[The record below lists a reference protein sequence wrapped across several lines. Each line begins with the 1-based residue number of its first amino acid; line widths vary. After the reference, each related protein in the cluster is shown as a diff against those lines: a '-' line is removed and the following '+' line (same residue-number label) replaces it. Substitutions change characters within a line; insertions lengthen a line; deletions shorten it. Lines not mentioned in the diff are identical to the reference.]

1 MNKQIGSVLNKY
13 FSKYKLITIDKNSTI
28 IFSSDDPTGVYY
40 LRKGY
45 IKMNTITPDGNELTL
60 NIYKPG
66 TFFPMFWAIGDVPN
80 QYSFQAMTQVSLNK
94 APKNEF
100 IEFLQSNPVVLFDL
114 TQRILRGTDGLIT
127 NIRHFLVGNSNHRVA
142 STILMAAKRFGKKTN
157 NGKVI
162 ISLSLTHQDI
172 ADLAGMT
179 RETTSLAIE
188 RLSKLKILKQVR
200 RKFVIEDMEKLSE
213 EASFEDES

>member
-1 MNKQIGSVLNKY
+1 MNKTIGNVLDKY
-13 FSKYKLITIDKNSTI
+13 FSKYKLITVGKNSTI
-28 IFSSDDPTGVYY
+28 IFSSDEPTGVYY

-45 IKMNTITPDGNELTL
+45 IKMNTVTPDGNELTL

-80 QYSFQAMTQVSLNK
+80 QYSFQAMTQVTLNK
-94 APKNEF
+94 ATKSEF
-100 IEFLQSNPVVLFDL
+100 IEFLRTNPAVLFDL
-114 TQRILRGTDGLIT
+114 TKRILRGTDGLIT

-142 STILMAAKRFGKKTN
+142 SALLMAAKRFGKKTDK
-157 NGKVI
+157 GKTI
-162 ISLSLTHQDI
+162 IYLNLTHQDI

-179 RETTSLAIE
+179 RETTSLAIG

-200 RKFVIEDMEKLSE
+200 RKFVIEDINTLSK
-213 EASFEDES
+213 EASFED

>member
-1 MNKQIGSVLNKY
+1 
-13 FSKYKLITIDKNSTI
+13 
-28 IFSSDDPTGVYY
+28 
-40 LRKGY
+40 
-45 IKMNTITPDGNELTL
+45 MNTLTPDGNELTL

-94 APKNEF
+94 APKKEF
-100 IEFLQSNPVVLFDL
+100 IEFLRSNPAVLFDL
-114 TQRILRGTDGLIT
+114 TQRIMRGVDGLIT
-127 NIRHFLVGNSNHRVA
+127 NIRHFLVGNSNKRIA
-142 STILMAAKRFGKKTN
+142 STLLMASKRFGKKTDK
-157 NGKVI
+157 GKII

-188 RLSKLKILKQVR
+188 RLSKLKILKQVK
-200 RKFVIEDMEKLSE
+200 RKFVIEDIDRLSK
-213 EASFEDES
+213 EASFED

>member
-1 MNKQIGSVLNKY
+1 MYYNLPVIILTSKPMNNKIGSILDKY
-13 FSKYKLITIDKNSTI
+13 FSKYKLITIGKNSTI

-45 IKMNTITPDGNELTL
+45 IKMNTITKDGNELTL

-80 QYSFQAMTQVSLNK
+80 QYSFQTMTQVSLNK
-94 APKNEF
+94 ATKREF
-100 IEFLQSNPVVLFDL
+100 IEFLRSNPTVLFDL
-114 TQRILRGTDGLIT
+114 IQRILRGTDGLIT
-127 NIRHFLVGNSNHRVA
+127 NIRHFLVGSSNHRVA

-157 NGKVI
+157 KGKII

-172 ADLAGMT
+172 ADLAGM
-179 RETTSLAIE
+179 A
-188 RLSKLKILKQVR
+188 K
-200 RKFVIEDMEKLSE
+200 EKNS
-213 EASFEDES
+213 